1 MCSNSL
7 KKVQLLQ
14 LLNFQ
19 LETCGKKGE
28 TLDYSNMAGLGDSVC
43 FMQHLN
49 FSNILFNYPED
60 LNPTTVDDYFEGESN
75 EFFQQFNSQNG
86 SIEHFKH
93 ITKFTLYETKF
104 DLSLLESYTS
114 FRTQDVTIKADT
126 VYMSKP
132 ITISHTLNIQARVV
146 SLSYPITMN
155 MTKNCFL
162 TDKSLESWARGI
174 LL

>member
-1 MCSNSL
+1 
-7 KKVQLLQ
+7 
-14 LLNFQ
+14 
-19 LETCGKKGE
+19 
-28 TLDYSNMAGLGDSVC
+28 MAGLGDSVC
-43 FMQHLN
+43 FMHHLN
-49 FSNILFNYPED
+49 FSNILFNFPED

-93 ITKFTLYETKF
+93 INKFTLYETKF

-155 MTKNCFL
+155 RTKNCFL

-174 LL
+174 LLC